1 MAAQSPGQHREL
13 FARIEEGM
21 AVYDGDGKRVGK
33 VVDCYPGGETLAD
46 LATLPADSP
55 LGAVPREYR
64 SRLAHE
70 GFVEIAVGFLGGHRY
85 ATGSQ
90 VAGVEGGR
98 VQLNI
103 AGDELLRK

>member
-1 MAAQSPGQHREL
+1 MAAQSPGQQREL
-13 FARIEEGM
+13 FARIEEDM

-46 LATLPADSP
+46 LGTLPADSP
-55 LGAVPREYR
+55 LGSVPREYR

-70 GFVEIAVGFLGGHRY
+70 GFVEIAAGFLGGHRY

-103 AGDELLRK
+103 PGDELLRK

>member
-1 MAAQSPGQHREL
+1 MANLLPGQHRDL

-21 AVYDGDGKRVGK
+21 AVYDRDGQRVGK
-33 VVDCYPGGETLAD
+33 VADSYPGGEDLAD
-46 LATLPADSP
+46 LGALPADSP

-70 GFVEIAVGFLGGHRY
+70 GFVEIAAGFLGGHRY
-85 ATGSQ
+85 VTGSQ

-98 VQLNI
+98 LQLNV

>member
-1 MAAQSPGQHREL
+1 MASGAGVGWS
-13 FARIEEGM
+13 ARQ
-21 AVYDGDGKRVGK
+21 
-33 VVDCYPGGETLAD
+33 YPGWGIR
-46 LATLPADSP
+46 PAQ
-55 LGAVPREYR
+55 VPREYR

-90 VAGVEGGR
+90 VAGVESGR
-98 VQLNI
+98 VQLNV

>member
-21 AVYDGDGKRVGK
+21 AVYDRDGKRVGK
-33 VVDCYPGGETLAD
+33 VADCYPGGEELAD
-46 LATLPADSP
+46 LGALPADSP
-55 LGAVPREYR
+55 LSTVPPAHR
-64 SRLAHE
+64 SRLAYE
-70 GFVEIAVGFLGGHRY
+70 GFVEIAAGLLGGHRY

-98 VQLNI
+98 VQLTV
-103 AGDELLRK
+103 AGDALLRK